1 MSRLAS
7 ITENEAAGKAAQLF
21 SAIKGSMGKVPNAY
35 LTIGGN
41 SPEVLGQMLQ
51 LNATLHKGLSLIHI

>member
-21 SAIKGSMGKVPNAY
+21 SAIKG
-35 LTIGGN
+35 
-41 SPEVLGQMLQ
+41 
-51 LNATLHKGLSLIHI
+51 LSLIHI